1 MCSLKYLG
9 FAEKCV
15 PKIGRDLDL
24 TLTLQCRPGAL
35 YGPVIRYLSPASV
48 HRTVV
53 DAFKGYINYKTPL
66 SWTVIDIQTAAS
78 IKG

>member
-1 MCSLKYLG
+1 M
-9 FAEKCV
+9 
-15 PKIGRDLDL
+15 PKIGRDLDM
-24 TLTLQCRPGAL
+24 TLTLQCRPGASYAIL
-35 YGPVIRYLSPASV
+35 DLSPALV

-53 DAFKGYINYKTPL
+53 DAFKGNINYKAPA